1 MFGLGM
7 GEILLIAALV
17 LVVVGPDRLPE
28 MMRTGGKWY
37 AQLRRAADDLR
48 RAFVVEADRM
58 EAEERLQ
65 KLEKRRK
72 DALEARRKAQEEAGT
87 VAQEPRLV
95 PTPGDPPAADAP
107 APAATPPGTP
117 GEPT

>member
-17 LVVVGPDRLPE
+17 RVVVGPDKLPE

-48 RAFVVEADRM
+48 RAFVLEADRM
-58 EAEERLQ
+58 DAEERL
-65 KLEKRRK
+65 KNLEQRRK
-72 DALEARRKAQEEAGT
+72 DAMEARRKAQEAGG
-87 VAQEPRLV
+87 VAQAPKLP
-95 PTPGDPPAADAP
+95 PTPADPPAPAADAP
-107 APAATPPGTP
+107 AEPGP
-117 GEPT
+117 EAH

>member
-48 RAFVVEADRM
+48 RAFVMEADRM
-58 EAEERLQ
+58 DADERLE
-65 KLEKRRK
+65 KLEKRRQ
-72 DALEARRKAQEEAGT
+72 DAMAARRKAQEESGG
-87 VAQEPRLV
+87 VAQATRLP
-95 PTPGDPPAADAP
+95 PTPADPPSPPEPLEPSTEPP
-107 APAATPPGTP
+107 AETP
-117 GEPT
+117 